1 MLFKE
6 VGKTSAIA
14 AGWFPALIPDGA
26 FWFCFVVFMYII
38 LKKIGRKAENSEG
51 LLNSLVLER
60 FAKLAMHLES
70 LWLEVEVL
78 RKQEEPVRGEQQ
90 GSGLVSETRNL
101 LHDARGQET
110 RLEELPLCPAPHTF
124 TARCPELLRETRG
137 QEEQETVQGKWV
149 RV

>member
-1 MLFKE
+1 
-6 VGKTSAIA
+6 
-14 AGWFPALIPDGA
+14 
-26 FWFCFVVFMYII
+26 MYII

-90 GSGLVSETRNL
+90 GSGLVSET
-101 LHDARGQET
+101 ET
-110 RLEELPLCPAPHTF
+110 PA
-124 TARCPELLRETRG
+124 
-137 QEEQETVQGKWV
+137 
-149 RV
+149 